1 MTVTGRRITAL
12 AAVVA
17 VAAAAIAVYLFTAR
31 ATGVSVAAGAG
42 TPVLTA
48 EQIQPFLLASKE
60 HPDGTEY
67 SEAPISAALFAVNQG
82 GMVVTPESCLGA
94 LPIVL
99 GDAQVTGW
107 TQMGSRP
114 AKSGRTPFQSSV
126 GIVKG
131 GLDLAKLREV
141 VGTCESGTISW
152 PDKKLTASISL
163 SEVAVA
169 GVKGMSTFAYKS
181 TMSFTNVT
189 QAELG
194 MVAACPVE
202 PELPELPELGKVE
215 TVSKECVEHAPVSE
229 KRMDITTEQYVAYA
243 VVGNAYV
250 EACAASMAE
259 IDQLLA
265 VPSDRLRSA
274 GIA

>member
-17 VAAAAIAVYLFTAR
+17 VMVAAIAVYLFTAR
-31 ATGVSVAAGAG
+31 AAGVSVAAGAG
-42 TPVLTA
+42 APVLTA
-48 EQIQPFLLASKE
+48 EQIQPLLLASKE

-67 SEAPISAALFAVNQG
+67 AEAPISASSFAVNQG
-82 GMVVTPESCLGA
+82 GMVVTPQSCLGA

-107 TQMGSRP
+107 TQMGSR
-114 AKSGRTPFQSSV
+114 KSETGRTPFQSSV

-131 GLDLAKLREV
+131 GLDLDKLREV
-141 VGTCESGTISW
+141 VGTCKSGTVSW

-163 SEVAVA
+163 SEVTVA
-169 GVKGMSTFAYKS
+169 TVKGMSTYAYKS
-181 TMSFTNVT
+181 AMTFTNVT

-194 MVAACPVE
+194 MVAACVLE

-250 EACAASMAE
+250 EACAASAAE